1 MCFGSKYTVSS
12 VLVLFRA
19 AVSAIESLAVLLT
32 VYFVQLLSYY
42 CKFEQ
47 IKIDWLIDKPALT
60 HYTQEDNKDNYVN
73 KQCNCKVSA

>member
-47 IKIDWLIDKPALT
+47 IKID
-60 HYTQEDNKDNYVN
+60 
-73 KQCNCKVSA
+73 